1 MTSRWKQREF
11 KRQSTWRQSL
21 LFNSLL
27 LILPIMA
34 ARIIIGA
41 YTSDIATDPLS
52 LEARTETLEEIET
65 SFRDLSGTAETS
77 REVWAERI
85 EATLAERD
93 FSAARG
99 YLLAAPYMLNRQD
112 AQAVLAAAEA
122 EQSGTQ
128 DQRLTRAALLFLPDG
143 VRASYERAITPPRL
157 AVTVPVETEATEA
170 GAPTP
175 EAEQVSEGVLEA
187 STEPEVDPE
196 PSQSRDPLAS
206 RKTFRMLGDP
216 EDLTRRTERW
226 IAGENIDSIELRLS
240 ALGLIKQQSED
251 EESLAFAN
259 AASVLRAAYRS
270 GRLNE
275 RFLAYLGSRI
285 EAAVPEAALRT
296 NLASVFGP
304 VRTTAERAD
313 DVLNVYAAAIDDS
326 GLTRLTR
333 DMAIVARLVELTGSS
348 GALTLVEQASTPEDM
363 RRALLVTEAGG
374 ERSVA
379 LARELGPQVLGLAQ
393 IGAQWT
399 RILILQ
405 VMGLMGLGMALIWTT
420 MSVFTQAE
428 TVRVRSR

>member
-52 LEARTETLEEIET
+52 QEARMETLQEIES
-65 SFRDLSGTAETS
+65 SFRGLSGTETIA
-77 REVWAERI
+77 RDVWARKI
-85 EATLAERD
+85 ESTLAERD

-128 DQRLTRAALLFLPDG
+128 DQRLTRAALLFLPDA
-143 VRASYERAITPPRL
+143 VRARYERAITPPRL
-157 AVTVPVETEATEA
+157 AMTVPVATDEAEPETASENTEEAAAETPPQAET
-170 GAPTP
+170 TP
-175 EAEQVSEGVLEA
+175 ENAQ
-187 STEPEVDPE
+187 TVDPFN
-196 PSQSRDPLAS
+196 S
-206 RKTFRMLGDP
+206 RKAFRMLGDP
-216 EDLTRRTERW
+216 KDLTRRSERW
-226 IAGENIDSIELRLS
+226 LAGENIDSLELRLS
-240 ALGLIKQQSED
+240 ALGLIKQAEERD
-251 EESLAFAN
+251 ESIAFAN
-259 AASVLRAAYRS
+259 AASVLRAAHRS

-275 RFLAYLGSRI
+275 RFSDYLISRI
-285 EAAVPEAALRT
+285 EAAVPEQELRT
-296 NLASVFGP
+296 NLAAVFEP
-304 VRTTAERAD
+304 VLTTRERSDALLTAYSATINEEGLGR
-313 DVLNVYAAAIDDS
+313 LNRD
-326 GLTRLTR
+326 LT
-333 DMAIVARLVELTGSS
+333 IVARLVELTGTS

-363 RRALLVTEAGG
+363 RRALLITEAGG

-379 LARELGPQVLGLAQ
+379 LARELGPSVLGLAQ

-399 RILILQ
+399 RLLVFQ